1 MTILNHSICSTDE
14 TGGPLPLV
22 EVEAVHEEHE
32 EGGADVGV
40 VLGPILWNVHDPK
53 ICTKLSWQHG
63 LVVVSYVPA
72 DVCAVS
78 SNPARVWGGS
88 FYFLTYVQNLKIAN
102 CKYGFI
108 VLLALWFEKIQELFS
123 N

>member
-40 VLGPILWNVHDPK
+40 VLGPIL
-53 ICTKLSWQHG
+53 
-63 LVVVSYVPA
+63 
-72 DVCAVS
+72 
-78 SNPARVWGGS
+78 
-88 FYFLTYVQNLKIAN
+88 
-102 CKYGFI
+102 
-108 VLLALWFEKIQELFS
+108 
-123 N
+123 